1 MTTMQ
6 TRGTSGAPGGGTG
19 AKGAPGTDRVFNFSA
34 GPGVLPEEVLR
45 QVQQDA
51 WNCSA
56 SGIGILELSHRGK
69 VVDRIFEE
77 AEADCRKVGNIP
89 ANYKVLFLTGG
100 SSGQNHMVPMN
111 FLPRDRTADYIV
123 TGYWAQKTFD
133 QAAKSGG
140 LWGKAHLAATSK
152 DKNHSYIPSQDQ
164 IKFTDNPAYVY
175 YCANNTI
182 FGTEWRRE
190 PEVPKGVPLIAD
202 MCSNIFSKPIDVTKF
217 GLIHAS
223 AQKNL
228 GPAGV
233 TLVIARE
240 DLIERG
246 AKDVPDLLQYRTFV
260 PEFSRPN
267 TPPVFAVHV
276 MGLVF
281 KWILKQGGLATIAGR
296 NEAKAKILY
305 DVLDQSKW
313 YRAHARPDSRSL
325 MNVVFKC
332 PTEDLDEKFCK
343 EAQKQGL
350 DTLKGHRSTGG
361 MRASIYNA
369 MPEAGCRAL
378 ADFMRDF
385 EKKNG

>member
-6 TRGTSGAPGGGTG
+6 SKPGAVAVKSGA
-19 AKGAPGTDRVFNFSA
+19 GTDRVFNFSA

-51 WNCSA
+51 WNCRG

-69 VVDRIFEE
+69 VVDAIFEE
-77 AEADCRKVGNIP
+77 AEADCRKIANIP
-89 ANYKVLFLTGG
+89 ANYKILFLTGG
-100 SSGQNHMVPMN
+100 SSAQNHMVPMN
-111 FLPRDRTADYIV
+111 FLPRDRIADYIV
-123 TGYWAQKTFD
+123 TGYWAQKTFE

-140 LWGKAHLAATSK
+140 LWGKANLVGTSK
-152 DKNHSYIPSQDQ
+152 DKNHSYIPGPEQ
-164 IKFTDNPAYVY
+164 IKFSDNPAYVY

-182 FGTEWRRE
+182 YGTEWHRI
-190 PEVPKGVPLIAD
+190 PEVPRGVPLIVD
-202 MCSNIFSKPIDVTKF
+202 MCSNIFSKPLDVTKF

-233 TLVIARE
+233 TLVIARD

-246 AKDVPDLLQYRTFV
+246 SKDIPDLLQYRTFV
-260 PEFSRPN
+260 PEYSRPN
-267 TPPVFAVHV
+267 TPPVFGVHV

-281 KWILKQGGLATIAGR
+281 KWILKQGGLETIGKR
-296 NEAKAKILY
+296 NQAKAKILY

-313 YRAHARPDSRSL
+313 YKAHARPDSRSL
-325 MNVVFKC
+325 MNVVFRC
-332 PTEDLDEKFCK
+332 PTEELDDKFCK
-343 EAQKQGL
+343 EAQKAGL
-350 DTLKGHRSTGG
+350 DTLKGHRSTAG

-378 ADFMRDF
+378 ADFMREF
-385 EKKNG
+385 ERKNG